1 MSKTDNS
8 THTPMMQQ
16 FLRIKAEHPEHLLFY
31 RMGDFY
37 ELFFEDASQTAE
49 MLDITLTARG
59 QSNGK
64 PIPMC
69 GVPYH
74 SAERYLARLVEL
86 GRSVAICEQIGDPA
100 TSKGPVE
107 RKVVRIVTPGTVSD
121 EALLR
126 ERRDCILMAVT
137 GIQDNRRNGNGNGN
151 SNGSGSGSGNGSGET
166 DKYGLAWMDISGG
179 RFLVSEATS
188 EEALRAELERIRPAE
203 LLINDSLALSAEV
216 ERLPGLRRRPVW
228 EFDLDTCYRQLT
240 SHFGTRDLRS
250 FDCEDQ
256 SMAIQAA
263 GCLLSYAK
271 DTQRSDLPHIQSLAV
286 EQSAEALVLDAATRR
301 NLEIDRNLGGD
312 SQNTLMSVVD
322 TCRTSMGS
330 RMLSRW
336 LHRPLRHRAVLEAR
350 QQTVATLLQDFHF
363 ETLQPLLKQIGDTE
377 RILSRIALRTA
388 RPRDLARLRD
398 SLAVLPE
405 LQMALDLII
414 DKQQSLGDTT
424 HLATLQQTIADFPV
438 LSDLLHKAVLEN
450 PPVVI
455 REGGVIADGYDEEL
469 DELRQLSS
477 NAGQFL
483 VDMEMRERERT
494 GLSTLKLGY
503 NRVHGYYIEVSKAQS
518 GDMPA
523 DYQRRQTLKN
533 AERFITPELKTFE
546 DKVLSANAKAL
557 AREKALYEA
566 LLDTIA
572 EDLIALQKSSAGLSE
587 LDVLTCF
594 ADRALNLDWARPTLT
609 DETGISITQGRH
621 PVVEQVLEQQF
632 VANDTV
638 LSRDKSML
646 IITGPNMG
654 GKSTYMRQTALIT
667 LLAFCGSYV
676 PASAASIG
684 PVDRIFTRIGSSDD
698 LAGGRSTFMVEMTET
713 ANILHNATAN
723 SLVLMDEIGRGTSTF
738 DGLSLAWASAQ
749 YIASQLS
756 SLTLFA
762 THYFELTVLP
772 EQFDNIANVHLDA
785 TEHQQGIVFL
795 HSVKSGPANQSY
807 GLQVAQLA
815 GIPQQVIEQ
824 ARHKLA
830 ELEQVAV
837 STVNEASPLQP
848 ALTGSTETHVTE
860 TRAGSKKNMSGAGQ
874 SPVPSQNDLF
884 AASTHPLLSALQETD
899 PDELTPRQAHELLY
913 QWKKLL

>member
-1 MSKTDNS
+1 MSTQN
-8 THTPMMQQ
+8 HTPMMQQ
-16 FLRIKAEHPEHLLFY
+16 FLGIKAEHPEHLLFY

-37 ELFFEDASQTAE
+37 ELFFEDATQTAE

-107 RKVVRIVTPGTVSD
+107 RQVVRIVTPGTVSD

-137 GIQDNRRNGNGNGN
+137 GEQHNTGDAVEG
-151 SNGSGSGSGNGSGET
+151 
-166 DKYGLAWMDISGG
+166 KFGLAWMDISGG
-179 RFLVSEATS
+179 RFLVSEAAS

-203 LLINDSLALSAEV
+203 LLINDNLALSAEI

-228 EFDLDTCYRQLT
+228 EFDLDSCYRALT

-256 SMAIQAA
+256 PLAIQAA

-271 DTQRSDLPHIQSLAV
+271 DTQRSNLPHIQSLAV
-286 EQSAEALVLDAATRR
+286 EQSSEALVLDAATRR

-312 SQNTLMSVVD
+312 TQNTLMSVVD
-322 TCRTSMGS
+322 TCRTAMGS
-330 RMLSRW
+330 RLLSRW
-336 LHRPLRHRAVLEAR
+336 LHRPLRNRNTLEAR
-350 QQTVATLLQDFHF
+350 QQTVATLLEDFHF

-377 RILSRIALRTA
+377 RILARIALRTA

-398 SLAVLPE
+398 SLTVLPE
-405 LQMALDLII
+405 LQMALGQIS
-414 DKQQSLGDTT
+414 DKQQAIGEGE
-424 HLATLQQTIADFPV
+424 HLRYLQSAIADFPD
-438 LSDLLHKAVLEN
+438 LSALLNQAILDN

-455 REGGVIADGYDEEL
+455 REGGVIADGYDAEL

-483 VDMEMRERERT
+483 VDMELRERERT
-494 GLSTLKLGY
+494 GLNTLKLGY
-503 NRVHGYYIEVSKAQS
+503 NRVHGYYIEVSKAQA

-572 EDLIALQKSSAGLSE
+572 EDLIALQKSAAGLSE

-594 ADRALNLDWARPTLT
+594 AERALNLDWARPMLT
-609 DETGISITQGRH
+609 DQTGISITQGRH

-632 VANDTV
+632 VANDTE
-638 LSRDKSML
+638 LSRETSML

-676 PASAASIG
+676 PATAATIG
-684 PVDRIFTRIGSSDD
+684 PIDRIFTRIGSSDD

-749 YIASQLS
+749 YIASQLT

-772 EQFDNIANVHLDA
+772 EQFDNIGNVHLDA
-785 TEHQQGIVFL
+785 AEHQQGIVFL

-815 GIPQQVIEQ
+815 GIPQPVIEQ
-824 ARHKLA
+824 ARFKLA
-830 ELEQVAV
+830 ELEQVAI
-837 STVNEASPLQP
+837 SPGTDADNKVAHSSNTDKTAHPQ
-848 ALTGSTETHVTE
+848 ALATT
-860 TRAGSKKNMSGAGQ
+860 
-874 SPVPSQNDLF
+874 PSQNDLF
-884 AASTHPLLSALQETD
+884 ASPAHPLLTALEETN